1 MHLNKEEIAKLVGQR
16 IREIRLKK
24 RLTIEEAAHNAG
36 LEYTQLS
43 RIELGKINTSIY
55 HVFVI
60 SETLE
65 VKVHDVFREVYK
77 NHKQNNHSATP
88 SANGN
93 GSKVTESNRHN
104 GHNGKKR
111 KV

>member
-1 MHLNKEEIAKLVGQR
+1 MHLTKDEVAKLVGQK

-24 RLTIEEAAHNAG
+24 RLSIEEAAHNAG

-55 HVFVI
+55 HAFVI

-65 VKVHDVFREVYK
+65 VKIHDIFKEVYK
-77 NHKQNNHSATP
+77 S
-88 SANGN
+88 NGN
-93 GSKVTESNRHN
+93 GKVAANGSVAKKSK
-104 GHNGKKR
+104 
-111 KV
+111 

>member
-1 MHLNKEEIAKLVGQR
+1 MHLTKEEVAKLVGQK
-16 IREIRLKK
+16 IRQIRLKK

-65 VKVHDVFREVYK
+65 VKVHEVFKEVYK
-77 NHKQNNHSATP
+77 TNHNGSLNHNNQKMKTADL
-88 SANGN
+88 NGN
-93 GSKVTESNRHN
+93 HN
-104 GHNGKKR
+104 NKKR
-111 KV
+111 RG

>member
-1 MHLNKEEIAKLVGQR
+1 MHLSKEEVAKLVGQK

-60 SETLE
+60 SQTLE
-65 VKVHDVFREVYK
+65 VKVNDVFKNIYN
-77 NHKQNNHSATP
+77 NHKNGSPNHSNGSLKKSEPQKNNH
-88 SANGN
+88 NN
-93 GSKVTESNRHN
+93 
-104 GHNGKKR
+104 KK
-111 KV
+111 KS

>member
-1 MHLNKEEIAKLVGQR
+1 MHLKKEDISKLVGQK

-65 VKVHDVFREVYK
+65 VKLHEVFKEVYK
-77 NHKQNNHSATP
+77 
-88 SANGN
+88 
-93 GSKVTESNRHN
+93 HN
-104 GHNGKKR
+104 GAAKNNEPKTRLPRKNNGQKNS
-111 KV
+111 

>member
-1 MHLNKEEIAKLVGQR
+1 MHLKKEDISKLVGQK

-65 VKVHDVFREVYK
+65 VKLHEVFKEVYK
-77 NHKQNNHSATP
+77 QNGAAKNNEPKTRLSRKN
-88 SANGN
+88 NGQKN
-93 GSKVTESNRHN
+93 S
-104 GHNGKKR
+104 
-111 KV
+111 

>member
-1 MHLNKEEIAKLVGQR
+1 MHLSKEEVAKLVGQK

-60 SETLE
+60 SQTLE
-65 VKVHDVFREVYK
+65 VKVNDVFKDIYN
-77 NHKQNNHSATP
+77 NHKNGNSNHSNGSPRKSEPQKNNHK
-88 SANGN
+88 N
-93 GSKVTESNRHN
+93 
-104 GHNGKKR
+104 KKS
-111 KV
+111 

>member
-1 MHLNKEEIAKLVGQR
+1 MHLTKDEVAKLVGQK

-24 RLTIEEAAHNAG
+24 RLSIEEAAHNAG

-65 VKVHDVFREVYK
+65 VKIHDIFKEVYK
-77 NHKQNNHSATP
+77 S
-88 SANGN
+88 NGN
-93 GSKVTESNRHN
+93 GNGNVKPSSN
-104 GHNGKKR
+104 GSTGKKS
-111 KV
+111 K